1 MTRHIT
7 RGPARGGHACFVFV
21 HSPVFSVGT
30 FRQYAFIRISGILM
44 RGDVISN
51 TVVCMQV
58 VQPHEANAVQEDT
71 T

>member
-1 MTRHIT
+1 MTRHST

-21 HSPVFSVGT
+21 RSPVYSVGT
-30 FRQYAFIRISGILM
+30 FRQYATIRVSGMLI

-51 TVVCMQV
+51 TVVCVQP
-58 VQPHEANAVQEDT
+58 VQPHEATAVQEDT